1 MSADAPAPWIRSAGG
16 VLLVVRLTP
25 KGGRDKIDGVEPLSD
40 GRAVLK
46 ARVRAMPTG
55 GQANEAL
62 CRLLAKAL
70 GVPHSTVTIIAGATA
85 RIKRI
90 AIEGDA
96 ENIVAAL
103 ERLVPA
109 R

>member
-1 MSADAPAPWIRSAGG
+1 

-25 KGGRDKIDGVEPLSD
+25 KGGRDKIEGVELLAD

-46 ARVRAMPTG
+46 ARVRALPAG
-55 GQANEAL
+55 GEANDAL

-70 GVPHSTVTIIAGATA
+70 GVPHSAVTIIAGATA
-85 RIKRI
+85 RIKRV

-109 R
+109 G

>member
-1 MSADAPAPWIRSAGG
+1 

-25 KGGRDKIDGVEPLSD
+25 KGGRDKIEGVELLAD

-46 ARVRAMPTG
+46 ARVRALPAG
-55 GQANEAL
+55 GEANDAL

-70 GVPHSTVTIIAGATA
+70 GVPHSAVMIIAGTTA
-85 RIKRI
+85 RIKRV

-109 R
+109 G